1 MNTEEAAPLKKE
13 IKQKEKHLVN
23 WQNSRSAVAVM
34 QNTKAYHM
42 HLTVLSDQK
51 ANIVIAASSIII
63 TVSLSQLGRLDGM
76 LLYTLMV
83 VALFITFALLFAILS
98 VAPVF
103 DKTVNKMSVDTKGFN
118 PLFFGHFT
126 DVSFEEFSN
135 SLKESLR
142 DADDMYDAMILDLYQ
157 MGNVLK
163 QRKFKYLNISYK
175 IFFAGIL
182 VGLIMFIIAIFSS
195 PR

>member
-1 MNTEEAAPLKKE
+1 MKVEQIPQEKE
-13 IKQKEKHLVN
+13 IKQKEKHMAN
-23 WQNSRSAVAVM
+23 WHNSRSAVALM

-63 TVSLSQLGRLDGM
+63 TVSLSQLGRLDGI

-83 VALFITFALLFAILS
+83 VAFFITFALLFAILS

-103 DKTVNKMSVDTKGFN
+103 EKTQNKMSIDTKGYN

-126 DVSFEEFSN
+126 DVSYEDFSN
-135 SLKESLR
+135 SLKVSLK
-142 DADDMYDAMILDLYQ
+142 DTDDMYDAMILDLYQ
-157 MGNVLK
+157 MGHVLK
-163 QRKFKYLNISYK
+163 NQKFRYLNISYK
-175 IFFAGIL
+175 IFFTGIL
-182 VGLIMFIIAIFSS
+182 LGLIMFILSILMKA
-195 PR
+195 